1 MSGSQCAA
9 CDEVPMCAGRSPVSV
24 SSVSECDR
32 FRAVAA
38 EHATLFATFA
48 GNEGGDVSS
57 NASSSNASDVSS
69 SDSGSSSSSSIRIA
83 SGSNVSNPECYDSL
97 AYFFCAQHPIED
109 ETQATPPRASSCLN
123 HQRPLSGHLHK
134 CYGFCEPLLRAC
146 GSDAHFVREHC
157 LTECRQ
163 NHGGSMCSVLRIDG
177 VPTSYID
184 RLQDIN
190 GKFGLSLEAQQP
202 VFRNG
207 RPLYRSIPSRRS
219 DGSSRIDYFLYSTR
233 ARGFDE
239 WIHRAG
245 TALWQNQP
253 PGVPRQALSTLFECA
268 EHLANEAVAQDSAR
282 KPIFFLATDSPHVE
296 QLAKLVYSRRKNDPE
311 SSLRPQLVSTQ
322 YDAVHSMQAN
332 TVTKQ
337 VGIAADWWLLTMV
350 DELVAP
356 GSIQSTFSGSAWHV
370 SLRADQLKHVDY
382 RGKCLRGGGP
392 PFNVWGL
399 PDYPNRGEGYYRH
412 DDAALSAL
420 RNGPPEIELKI
431 HHEL

>member
-109 ETQATPPRASSCLN
+109 ETQATPPRASSCSN

-146 GSDAHFVREHC
+146 GSDAHSVREHC

-239 WIHRAG
+239 WILDQDGVEAG
-245 TALWQNQP
+245 GAEAGGAVGFVASSDLHPDSITSRWLLGEHNDAIVASQQRLPTGSSPIFSSEEITITCIDGIEESSASARVRGLGATLAPMITALTLVWWAM
-253 PGVPRQALSTLFECA
+253 PRASTR
-268 EHLANEAVAQDSAR
+268 AR
-282 KPIFFLATDSPHVE
+282 
-296 QLAKLVYSRRKNDPE
+296 
-311 SSLRPQLVSTQ
+311 RPF
-322 YDAVHSMQAN
+322 
-332 TVTKQ
+332 
-337 VGIAADWWLLTMV
+337 V
-350 DELVAP
+350 D
-356 GSIQSTFSGSAWHV
+356 T
-370 SLRADQLKHVDY
+370 
-382 RGKCLRGGGP
+382 
-392 PFNVWGL
+392 
-399 PDYPNRGEGYYRH
+399 
-412 DDAALSAL
+412 
-420 RNGPPEIELKI
+420 
-431 HHEL
+431 